1 MEDTHQSPGAKNEL
15 LERCFKKSITITGKN
30 YYESSSKNKWT
41 LTFKTEIL
49 EIVYNAQLITIYI
62 LPPQIFMNTV

>member
-1 MEDTHQSPGAKNEL
+1 MKAAQKINEHL
-15 LERCFKKSITITGKN
+15 PLKQ
-30 YYESSSKNKWT
+30 
-41 LTFKTEIL
+41 IL